1 MNSDRP
7 CPEISEAILTLFLL
21 LCRFLRLFVCGY
33 TSVNR
38 PVVVPVPPLSHT
50 SLRLDGMSRTAYNHV
65 LPYTRPVGASDE
77 DAARAM
83 YLRCLRASCYRREE
97 RDKRVAAGYSI
108 ETLQNLAA
116 KYDKGQRRFVPP
128 ARQKHLRN
136 VEFLVAMIMDGEGRS
151 DAVPPVWRVAVDL
164 PKPHRRNSVA
174 AALPFPSIDG
184 SAQPENTAADSHLSS
199 R

>member
-7 CPEISEAILTLFLL
+7 CPEFSEAIHTLFLL
-21 LCRFLRLFVCGY
+21 PCQFLRLLLCGY

-38 PVVVPVPPLSHT
+38 PVVVPVPPLSHA
-50 SLRLDGMSRTAYNHV
+50 SLRLDNMSRTIYNNV

-108 ETLQNLAA
+108 ETLQDLAA
-116 KYDKGQRRFVPP
+116 KYDKGQQRFVPP
-128 ARQKHLRN
+128 ARQKHLR

-164 PKPHRRNSVA
+164 PKPHRRNNVT

-184 SAQPENTAADSHLSS
+184 SAQPENTASIHSIS